1 MAIVLGLNAK
11 LYYGTSA
18 GSYTEMTNV
27 RDLSLSM
34 ETAEADVTTRA
45 SDGWRQS
52 VATLKDASLEFEM
65 LWDTADGGFSAMESS
80 FNNGTAVFFRITD
93 GDQTT
98 SGTQG
103 LDSEM
108 MVVGFSR
115 NESLEEA
122 ITVSVTA
129 KPTVKTTGGGTAW
142 LEVE

>member
-18 GSYTEMTNV
+18 GSYTEMENV

-45 SDGWRQS
+45 AEGWRQS

-65 LWDTADGGFSAMESS
+65 LWDTSDGGFGAMQSA
-80 FNNGTAVFFRITD
+80 FNNGTTVFFSITD
-93 GDQTT
+93 GDRTT

-122 ITVSVTA
+122 VTVSVTA
-129 KPTVKTTGGGTAW
+129 KPTVKTSGGGTAW
-142 LEVE
+142 LTVS

>member
-142 LEVE
+142 LEVT